1 MKYFIKFADTLS
13 TSMGKAFSWCIVIL
27 MGGTVYEVVMAY
39 VFNAPTLWNFD
50 FSMQMYGA
58 ILMMSGAY
66 CLATEAHVRG
76 DVIYRLFSQRT
87 QAWIDLVLYFI
98 FFFPGVVALAFYG
111 YEYAALAWK
120 IKETSW
126 SSPAQIQIYMVKSMI
141 PAAGVLLIIQG
152 ISEVFRSIICIQ
164 TGQWPA
170 RLVVAEETEQVLM
183 RAAQDEDKKML
194 FSLTNPEVAILM
206 MGIFLFAVL
215 LGFPIAFTL
224 MAMGIGFGYYAYYDA
239 TMMEHIF
246 DNRIFQLFVQNTYT
260 VMDNNVLTAVPLFLF
275 MGYLVERAGI
285 VAKLFFA
292 IRLAA
297 HRLPAS
303 MAVAALITCTLFST
317 ATGIIGAVVTLMG
330 LLAWPA
336 MVKAGYD
343 KKFASGIICAG
354 GCLGIL
360 IPPSIMLIV
369 YSVIAQLSPLRLF
382 AAAIFPGLMLAG
394 LYIAY
399 AVTRAWLNPSIAPK
413 PPAEDIPPRAE
424 ILKEVLVSFVPLFGL
439 IMLVLGTIL
448 AGIATP
454 AEAAAAG
461 AFGAILLSWF
471 YKTLKWQNFKES
483 VFLTAKTTAMIMWLF
498 IGSWTFSSVFSYLGG
513 HEVFEHFFTSINI
526 STWQFLII
534 TQIIIF
540 LLGWPLE
547 WTEILIIF
555 VPIFLPL
562 LEVFGVNPYFFAM
575 LIALNLQTSFLTP
588 PMAMSA
594 YYLKGV
600 QKSNVELM
608 EIFRGIMPFL
618 GIVIFAMF
626 LMYMF
631 PGIALWLPETLFA
644 D

>member
-1 MKYFIKFADTLS
+1 
-13 TSMGKAFSWCIVIL
+13 
-27 MGGTVYEVVMAY
+27 
-39 VFNAPTLWNFD
+39 
-50 FSMQMYGA
+50 MY
-58 ILMMSGAY
+58 
-66 CLATEAHVRG
+66 
-76 DVIYRLFSQRT
+76 
-87 QAWIDLVLYFI
+87 
-98 FFFPGVVALAFYG
+98 
-111 YEYAALAWK
+111 
-120 IKETSW
+120 
-126 SSPAQIQIYMVKSMI
+126 
-141 PAAGVLLIIQG
+141 
-152 ISEVFRSIICIQ
+152 
-164 TGQWPA
+164 
-170 RLVVAEETEQVLM
+170 
-183 RAAQDEDKKML
+183 

-206 MGIFLFAVL
+206 MVLFLFAVL
-215 LGFPIAFTL
+215 MGFPIAFTL
-224 MAMGIGFGYYAYYDA
+224 MAMGIGFGYYAYFDYA
-239 TMMEHIF
+239 MMTHIF
-246 DNRIFQLFVQNTYT
+246 DNRIFSLFVQNTYT

-297 HRLPAS
+297 HKLPAS
-303 MAVAALITCTLFST
+303 MAVAALVTCTLFST

-343 KKFASGIICAG
+343 KKFSSGIICAG

-382 AAAIFPGLMLAG
+382 AAAIFPGLLLAG

-399 AVTRAWLNPSIAPK
+399 AIILAYFKPEIAPK
-413 PPAEDIPPRAE
+413 PKASDIPPTNV
-424 ILKEVLVSFVPLFGL
+424 IMKEVLVSFIPLVAL

-461 AFGAILLSWF
+461 AFGAIILSYF
-471 YKTLKWQNFKES
+471 YKTLKWQSFKES

-513 HEVFEHFFTSINI
+513 HEVFEHFFKSIDI
-526 STWQFLII
+526 EPWQFLII
-534 TQIIIF
+534 TQVIIF

-562 LEVFGVNPYFFAM
+562 LKTFGVDPYFFAM

-600 QKSNVELM
+600 QSKNVELM

-618 GIVIFAMF
+618 AIVIFAMI
-626 LMYMF
+626 LLYIF
-631 PGIALWLPETLFA
+631 PGIALWLPDVLFENK
-644 D
+644 

>member
-1 MKYFIKFADTLS
+1 
-13 TSMGKAFSWCIVIL
+13 
-27 MGGTVYEVVMAY
+27 
-39 VFNAPTLWNFD
+39 
-50 FSMQMYGA
+50 MY
-58 ILMMSGAY
+58 
-66 CLATEAHVRG
+66 
-76 DVIYRLFSQRT
+76 
-87 QAWIDLVLYFI
+87 
-98 FFFPGVVALAFYG
+98 
-111 YEYAALAWK
+111 
-120 IKETSW
+120 
-126 SSPAQIQIYMVKSMI
+126 
-141 PAAGVLLIIQG
+141 
-152 ISEVFRSIICIQ
+152 
-164 TGQWPA
+164 
-170 RLVVAEETEQVLM
+170 
-183 RAAQDEDKKML
+183 

-206 MGIFLFAVL
+206 MVLFLFAVL
-215 LGFPIAFTL
+215 MGFPIAFTL
-224 MAMGIGFGYYAYYDA
+224 MAMGIGFGYYAYFDYA
-239 TMMEHIF
+239 MMTHIF
-246 DNRIFQLFVQNTYT
+246 DNRIFSLFVQNTYT

-297 HRLPAS
+297 HKLPAS
-303 MAVAALITCTLFST
+303 MAVAALVTCTLFST

-382 AAAIFPGLMLAG
+382 AAAIFPGLLLAG

-399 AVTRAWLNPSIAPK
+399 AIILAYFKPEIAPK
-413 PPAEDIPPRAE
+413 PKASDIPPTNV
-424 ILKEVLVSFVPLFGL
+424 IMKEVLVSFIPLFAL

-461 AFGAILLSWF
+461 AFGAIILSYF
-471 YKTLKWQNFKES
+471 YKTLKWQSFKES

-513 HEVFEHFFTSINI
+513 HEVFEHFFKSIDI
-526 STWQFLII
+526 EPWQFLII
-534 TQIIIF
+534 TQVIIF

-562 LEVFGVNPYFFAM
+562 LKTFGVDPYFFAM

-600 QKSNVELM
+600 QSKNVELM

-618 GIVIFAMF
+618 AIVIFAMI
-626 LMYMF
+626 LLYIF
-631 PGIALWLPETLFA
+631 PGIALWLPDVLFENK
-644 D
+644 